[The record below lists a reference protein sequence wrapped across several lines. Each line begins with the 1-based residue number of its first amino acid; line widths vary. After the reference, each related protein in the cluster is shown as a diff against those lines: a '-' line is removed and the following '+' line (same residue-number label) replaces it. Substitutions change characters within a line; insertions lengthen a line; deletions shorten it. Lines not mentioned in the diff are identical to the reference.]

1 MRLIKYKIVGFFI
14 MCISLLLF
22 QYKGNAQAFTTI
34 ELNKPPKYENRTL
47 PAETTPLSKISRTKK
62 FYQNTVSHYNY
73 YFNANK
79 KIAEVLEKGKANFK
93 EAYTTL
99 LPFYNYSLKSLAEDR
114 AQLDSVIYKCTAGI
128 VLHDLRSDW
137 VDDLYLLMGQ
147 AYLFR
152 NDFDSATQ
160 VFKYIN
166 YAFAPKDGSYD
177 IPIGSNASNNNGI
190 FSIVTKEP
198 KSVWKKLTTAPPSRN
213 ESFLWQIRNYLE
225 QGKLSEAEGL
235 IQLLRADPNFPKR
248 LVANLH
254 EMTAYA
260 FYKEQATDSAAW
272 HLNKALTPSLNKT
285 EKARWQ
291 FLIGQLYTQSKKDSL
306 AVLAFE
312 SAIKN
317 TTDPTLEV
325 YAHLA
330 ISALEAGH
338 KKNAVEENLNELLK
352 MGKRPLFEGYKDII
366 YYAAAK
372 LAIQQNQIKAAQNY
386 LTKSIQSSAGNPSQ
400 KEASFLLLADVNY
413 DRKNYTDAY
422 RFYDSLQIAQLNELD
437 KIKVASRKPGLK
449 IITENM
455 AIISREDSLQKLALM
470 PVEER
475 NTAIKNKLKQL
486 RKLAGLKEQENQDP
500 SFGAGSLLNSNTQ
513 STDLFAAG
521 NNEFYFQNT
530 SLKQN
535 GFIEFKSKWG
545 TRPNI
550 DNWRRQSAIEKSFAK
565 SNPTAIA
572 ITKPL
577 VDKSSTPNS
586 TTIVA
591 EDLSFESL
599 QSKLPLSSE
608 KMSASYVLI
617 LNALL
622 ANGSV
627 FQNQI
632 TDYPSAIE
640 VYKTII
646 QRFPDISETE
656 KSLFNLANCYDR
668 NDQPIQADSVRK
680 LLGKNFVGGVYT
692 KKLSNASSTKKTDP
706 ALDTYTKIYNLF
718 ISGDFNEA
726 FTLKQQADK
735 SYGKTY
741 WTPQQ
746 LFIESIYYVK
756 QKNDSTAINTLHQLI
771 QLFPK
776 SMIATKAATMI
787 EVLNKR
793 KEIEAYLTNLT
804 IEKIDEP
811 ITRGIDLNSRS
822 AEKNTTATTIGITKS
837 APTELKVSGKLE
849 AIGLAPNKT
858 NGYTFHAADSQWV
871 VVVLDKVDA
880 IFASEGKNAFNRFNR
895 ETASNQ
901 TIQLSAM
908 VLNAQYQFIMM
919 GPFMNAAEAIGY
931 ISKIKPFAK
940 SRIIPWLSAEK
951 YSFTIISNKNL
962 TLLKETKDISAY
974 QKFIREIFPDVF

>member
-1 MRLIKYKIVGFFI
+1 MSPIKYKIVGFFI
-14 MCISLLLF
+14 VSVPLLLF
-22 QYKGNAQAFTTI
+22 QYKGSAQAFSTI
-34 ELNKPPKYENRTL
+34 ELSKPAKYENRTL
-47 PAETTPLSKISRTKK
+47 PAENTPLTKISRTKK

-79 KIAEVLEKGKANFK
+79 KIAEILEKGKERFK
-93 EAYTTL
+93 EDYTTL
-99 LPFYNYSLKSLAEDR
+99 LPFYNYTIKDLSEDR
-114 AQLDSVIYKCTAGI
+114 TQLDSVIYKCTAGI

-147 AYLFR
+147 AFLFR

-166 YAFAPKDGSYD
+166 YAFSAKDGIYD

-190 FSIVTKEP
+190 FSIVTKES
-198 KSVWKKLTTAPPSRN
+198 KSVWKKLATEPPSRN
-213 ESFLWQIRNYLE
+213 ESFLWQIRTYLE
-225 QGKLSEAEGL
+225 QNKLSEAEGL

-248 LVANLH
+248 LAPSLH

-260 FYKEQATDSAAW
+260 FYKEQSTDSAAW
-272 HLNKALTPSLNKT
+272 HLNKAVEQSINRQ

-291 FLIGQLYTQSKKDSL
+291 FLIGQLYTLSKKDSL
-306 AVLAFE
+306 AVHAYQL
-312 SAIKN
+312 AIKN
-317 TTDPTLEV
+317 ATDPTLEV

-338 KKNAVEENLNELLK
+338 KKNAVEENLHELLQ

-372 LAIQQNQIKAAQNY
+372 LAIQQNQIKDAQNY

-400 KEASFLLLADVNY
+400 KEASFLLLADLNY
-413 DRKNYTDAY
+413 NRKNYIDAY
-422 RFYDSLQIAQLNELD
+422 RFYDSLQIDQLKELD
-437 KIKVASRKPGLK
+437 KIKVESRKPGLK

-455 AIISREDSLQKLALM
+455 AVITREDSLQKLALM

-486 RKLAGLKEQENQDP
+486 RKLAGLKEIENQAP
-500 SFGAGSLLNSNTQ
+500 SFGGGNLMSNNIQTP
-513 STDLFAAG
+513 DLFSAG

-550 DNWRRQSAIEKSFAK
+550 DNWRRQSAIDKSFAK
-565 SNPTAIA
+565 SNPNAIA
-572 ITKPL
+572 VATPL
-577 VDKSSTPNS
+577 VDKPATAV
-586 TTIVA
+586 VA
-591 EDLSFESL
+591 EELSFESL
-599 QSKLPLSSE
+599 ESKLPLSSE

-668 NDQPIQADSVRK
+668 NNQPIQADSVRG
-680 LLGKNFVGGVYT
+680 LLSKNFVGGIYT
-692 KKLSNASSTKKTDP
+692 KQLAKTSSNKKTDP
-706 ALDTYTKIYNLF
+706 ASDTYTKIYNLF
-718 ISGDFNEA
+718 VSGDFNEA
-726 FTLKQQADK
+726 FAAKQQADK
-735 SYGKTY
+735 LFGKTY

-756 QKNDSTAINTLHQLI
+756 QRNDSTAINTLHQLI

-776 SMIATKAATMI
+776 SIMATKAATMI

-793 KEIEAYLTNLT
+793 KEIETYLTNLS
-804 IEKIDEP
+804 IETTNEP
-811 ITRGIDLNSRS
+811 ITRAVDLNNSS
-822 AEKNTTATTIGITKS
+822 AEKNITTAQPIGISKS
-837 APTELKVSGKLE
+837 VQSELKVGGKLE

-858 NGYTFHAADSQWV
+858 NSYVYNAADSQWV

-901 TIQLSAM
+901 NIN
-908 VLNAQYQFIMM
+908 LNAMALNTQYQFIMM
-919 GPFMNAAEAIGY
+919 GPFINAAVAMEYIG
-931 ISKIKPFAK
+931 KTKPFAK

-951 YSFTIISNKNL
+951 YSFTMISNKNL
-962 TLLKETKDISAY
+962 TILKETKDITAY

>member
-1 MRLIKYKIVGFFI
+1 MSLIKYKKVGFL
-14 MCISLLLF
+14 MVSVPLLLF
-22 QYKGNAQAFTTI
+22 QYKGSAQAFSTI
-34 ELNKPPKYENRTL
+34 ELNKPAKYENRTL
-47 PAETTPLSKISRTKK
+47 PAENTPLTKISRTKK

-79 KIAEVLEKGKANFK
+79 KIVEILEKGKERFK
-93 EAYTTL
+93 EDYTTL
-99 LPFYNYSLKSLAEDR
+99 LPFYNYTIKDLSEDR
-114 AQLDSVIYKCTAGI
+114 TQLDSVIYKCTAGI

-147 AYLFR
+147 AFLFR

-166 YAFAPKDGSYD
+166 YAFSPKDENYD

-190 FSIVTKEP
+190 FSIVTKES
-198 KSVWKKLTTAPPSRN
+198 KSVWKKLTTEPPSRN
-213 ESFLWQIRNYLE
+213 ESFLWQIRTYLE
-225 QGKLSEAEGL
+225 QDKLSEAEGL

-248 LVANLH
+248 LVASLH
-254 EMTAYA
+254 EMTAFA
-260 FYKEQATDSAAW
+260 FYKEQSTDSAAW
-272 HLNKALTPSLNKT
+272 HLNKALEQSINRQ

-291 FLIGQLYTQSKKDSL
+291 FLIGQLYSLSKKDSL
-306 AVLAFE
+306 AVHAYQLA
-312 SAIKN
+312 INN

-372 LAIQQNQIKAAQNY
+372 LAIQQNKIKAAQTY
-386 LTKSIQSSAGNPSQ
+386 LTKSLQSSASNSIQ
-400 KEASFLLLADVNY
+400 REMSFLLLADLNY
-413 DRKNYTDAY
+413 DKKNYTDAY
-422 RFYDSLQIAQLNELD
+422 RFYDSLQIAQLKELD
-437 KIKVASRKPGLK
+437 KNKVESRKPGLK

-455 AIISREDSLQKLALM
+455 AVITREDSLQKLALM

-500 SFGAGSLLNSNTQ
+500 SFGGGNLMGNSIQT
-513 STDLFAAG
+513 TDLFSTA

-572 ITKPL
+572 VATPL
-577 VDKSSTPNS
+577 VDKNATAG
-586 TTIVA
+586 TAVVA
-591 EDLSFESL
+591 EELSFESL
-599 QSKLPLSSE
+599 ERKLPLSSE

-668 NDQPIQADSVRK
+668 NDQPIQADSVRG
-680 LLGKNFVGGVYT
+680 LLSKNFVGGVYT
-692 KKLSNASSTKKTDP
+692 KQLAKASANKKTDP
-706 ALDTYTKIYNLF
+706 ASDTYIKIYNLF
-718 ISGDFNEA
+718 VAGDFNEA
-726 FTLKQQADK
+726 FAAKQQADK
-735 SYGKTY
+735 LFGKTY

-756 QKNDSTAINTLHQLI
+756 QRNDSTAINTLHQLI

-776 SMIATKAATMI
+776 SIMATKATTMI

-793 KEIEAYLTNLT
+793 KEIETYLTNLS
-804 IEKIDEP
+804 IEKTDEP
-811 ITRGIDLNSRS
+811 ITRAVDLNNSS
-822 AEKNTTATTIGITKS
+822 AEKNITSAAPIGINKS
-837 APTELKVSGKLE
+837 VQSEMKVGGKLE
-849 AIGLAPNKT
+849 ALGLAPNKT
-858 NGYTFHAADSQWV
+858 NGYVFNAADSQWV

-895 ETASNQ
+895 ETGSSENIALN
-901 TIQLSAM
+901 AM
-908 VLNAQYQFIMM
+908 ALNAQYQFIMM
-919 GPFMNAAEAIGY
+919 GPFINAAVAMDYIG
-931 ISKIKPFAK
+931 KTKPFAK

-951 YSFTIISNKNL
+951 YSFTMISNKNL
-962 TLLKETKDISAY
+962 TILKETKDIAAY
-974 QKFIREIFPDVF
+974 EKFIREIFPDVF

>member
-1 MRLIKYKIVGFFI
+1 VIVP
-14 MCISLLLF
+14 LLLF
-22 QYKGNAQAFTTI
+22 QYQGSAQVFSTI
-34 ELNKPPKYENRTL
+34 ELSKPAKYENRTL
-47 PAETTPLSKISRTKK
+47 PAENTPLAKISRTKK

-79 KIAEVLEKGKANFK
+79 KITEILEKGKERFK
-93 EAYTTL
+93 EDYTTL
-99 LPFYNYSLKSLAEDR
+99 LPFYNYLLKDLSEDR
-114 AQLDSVIYKCTAGI
+114 TQIDSVIYKCTAGI

-147 AYLFR
+147 AFLFR

-166 YAFAPKDGSYD
+166 YAFSAKDGIYD
-177 IPIGSNASNNNGI
+177 IPIGSNASNNNGL
-190 FSIVTKEP
+190 FSIVTKES
-198 KSVWKKLTTAPPSRN
+198 KSVLKKLTTEPPSRN
-213 ESFLWQIRNYLE
+213 ESFLWQIRTYLE
-225 QGKLSEAEGL
+225 QNKLSEAEGL
-235 IQLLRADPNFPKR
+235 IQLLKADPNFPKR
-248 LVANLH
+248 LLPTLH

-260 FYKEQATDSAAW
+260 FYKEQSTDSAAW
-272 HLNKALTPSLNKT
+272 YLNKALEKSINRQ

-291 FLIGQLYTQSKKDSL
+291 FLIGQLYTLSRKDSL
-306 AVLAFE
+306 AVHAYQ

-317 TTDPTLEV
+317 ATDPTLEV

-338 KKNAVEENLNELLK
+338 KKNAVQENLNELLK

-372 LAIQQNQIKAAQNY
+372 LAIQLNQIKSAQNY
-386 LTKSIQSSAGNPSQ
+386 LTKSLQSSAGNPSQ
-400 KEASFLLLADVNY
+400 KEASFLLLADLNY

-422 RFYDSLQIAQLNELD
+422 RFYDSLQIAQLKEFD
-437 KIKVASRKPGLK
+437 KNKVESRKPGLK

-455 AIISREDSLQKLALM
+455 AVIAREDSLQKLALM
-470 PVEER
+470 PTEER

-500 SFGAGSLLNSNTQ
+500 SFGGGNLMGNSIQT
-513 STDLFAAG
+513 TDLFSTA

-550 DNWRRQSAIEKSFAK
+550 DNWRRQSAIEKSFSK

-572 ITKPL
+572 VAKPL
-577 VDKSSTPNS
+577 VDKNA
-586 TTIVA
+586 TTATAVA
-591 EDLSFESL
+591 AEELSFESL
-599 QSKLPLSSE
+599 ESKLPLTSE

-668 NDQPIQADSVRK
+668 NNQPIQADSVRG
-680 LLGKNFVGGVYT
+680 LLGTNFVGGVYT
-692 KKLSNASSTKKTDP
+692 KQLVNNTTNKKTDP
-706 ALDTYTKIYNLF
+706 ASDGYTKIYNLF
-718 ISGDFNEA
+718 VSGDFNEA
-726 FTLKQQADK
+726 FAAKQQADK
-735 SYGKTY
+735 LFVKTY

-756 QKNDSTAINTLHQLI
+756 QRNDSTAINTLNQLI

-776 SMIATKAATMI
+776 SIMAIKAATMI

-793 KEIEAYLTNLT
+793 KEIESYLTNLS
-804 IEKIDEP
+804 IEKTDEP
-811 ITRGIDLNSRS
+811 ITRAIDLNNSS
-822 AEKNTTATTIGITKS
+822 AEKNNIKAQPIGITK
-837 APTELKVSGKLE
+837 ALPTELKVGGKLE
-849 AIGLAPNKT
+849 AIGLAPNNT
-858 NGYTFHAADSQWV
+858 NGYIFNATDSQWV

-880 IFASEGKNAFNRFNR
+880 IFASEAKNAFNRFNR

-901 TIQLSAM
+901 NIVLNAM
-908 VLNAQYQFIMM
+908 VLNTQYQFIMM
-919 GPFMNAAEAIGY
+919 GPFINAAAAIDY
-931 ISKIKPFAK
+931 ISKSKPFAK

-962 TLLKETKDISAY
+962 TILKETKDITAY
-974 QKFIREIFPDVF
+974 QKFIREIFPDIF

>member
-1 MRLIKYKIVGFFI
+1 MSLIKYKIVGFFI
-14 MCISLLLF
+14 VSVPLLLF
-22 QYKGNAQAFTTI
+22 QYKGSAQAFSTI
-34 ELNKPPKYENRTL
+34 ELSKPAKYENRTL
-47 PAETTPLSKISRTKK
+47 PAENTPLTKISRTKK

-79 KIAEVLEKGKANFK
+79 KIAEILEKGKERFK
-93 EAYTTL
+93 EDYTTL
-99 LPFYNYSLKSLAEDR
+99 LPFYNYTIKDLSEDR
-114 AQLDSVIYKCTAGI
+114 TQLDSVIYKCTAGI

-147 AYLFR
+147 AFLFR

-166 YAFAPKDGSYD
+166 YAFSAKDGIYD

-190 FSIVTKEP
+190 FSIVTKES
-198 KSVWKKLTTAPPSRN
+198 KSVWKKLTTEPPSRN
-213 ESFLWQIRNYLE
+213 ESFLWQIRTYLE
-225 QGKLSEAEGL
+225 QNKLSEAEGL

-248 LVANLH
+248 LAPSLH

-260 FYKEQATDSAAW
+260 FYKEQSTDSAAW
-272 HLNKALTPSLNKT
+272 HLNKAVEQSINRQ

-291 FLIGQLYTQSKKDSL
+291 FLIGQLYTLSKKDSL
-306 AVLAFE
+306 AVHAYQL
-312 SAIKN
+312 AIKN
-317 TTDPTLEV
+317 ATDPTLEV

-338 KKNAVEENLNELLK
+338 KKNAVEENLHELLQ

-372 LAIQQNQIKAAQNY
+372 LAIQQNQIKDAQNY

-400 KEASFLLLADVNY
+400 KEASFLLLADLNY
-413 DRKNYTDAY
+413 NRKNYIDAY
-422 RFYDSLQIAQLNELD
+422 RFYDSLQIDQLKELD
-437 KIKVASRKPGLK
+437 KIKVESRKPGLK

-455 AIISREDSLQKLALM
+455 AVITREDSLQKLALM

-486 RKLAGLKEQENQDP
+486 RKLAGLKEIENQAP
-500 SFGAGSLLNSNTQ
+500 SFGGGNLMSNNIQTP
-513 STDLFAAG
+513 DLFSAG

-550 DNWRRQSAIEKSFAK
+550 DNWRRQSAIDKSFAK
-565 SNPTAIA
+565 SNPNAIA
-572 ITKPL
+572 VATPL
-577 VDKSSTPNS
+577 VDKPATAV
-586 TTIVA
+586 VA
-591 EDLSFESL
+591 EELSFESL
-599 QSKLPLSSE
+599 ESKLPLSSE

-668 NDQPIQADSVRK
+668 NNQPIQADSVRG
-680 LLGKNFVGGVYT
+680 LLSKNFVGGIYT
-692 KKLSNASSTKKTDP
+692 KQLAKTSSNKKTDP
-706 ALDTYTKIYNLF
+706 ASDTYTKIYNLF
-718 ISGDFNEA
+718 VSGDFNEA
-726 FTLKQQADK
+726 FAAKQQADK
-735 SYGKTY
+735 LFGKTY

-756 QKNDSTAINTLHQLI
+756 QRNDSTAINTLHQLI

-776 SMIATKAATMI
+776 SIMATKAATMI

-793 KEIEAYLTNLT
+793 KEIETYLTNLS
-804 IEKIDEP
+804 IETTNEP
-811 ITRGIDLNSRS
+811 ITRAVDLNNSS
-822 AEKNTTATTIGITKS
+822 AEKNITTAQPISISKS
-837 APTELKVSGKLE
+837 VQSELKVGGKLE

-858 NGYTFHAADSQWV
+858 NGYVFNAADSQWV

-901 TIQLSAM
+901 NINLNAM
-908 VLNAQYQFIMM
+908 ALNAQYQFIMM
-919 GPFMNAAEAIGY
+919 GPFINAAVAMEYIG
-931 ISKIKPFAK
+931 KTKPFAK

-951 YSFTIISNKNL
+951 YSFTMISNKNL
-962 TLLKETKDISAY
+962 TILKGTKDITAY

>member
-1 MRLIKYKIVGFFI
+1 MSLIKYKIIGFFI
-14 MCISLLLF
+14 VIVPLLLF
-22 QYKGNAQAFTTI
+22 QYQGSAQVFSTI
-34 ELNKPPKYENRTL
+34 ELSKPAKYENRTL
-47 PAETTPLSKISRTKK
+47 PAENTPLAKISRTKK

-79 KIAEVLEKGKANFK
+79 KITEILEKGKERFK
-93 EAYTTL
+93 EDYTTL
-99 LPFYNYSLKSLAEDR
+99 LPFYNYLLKDLSEDR
-114 AQLDSVIYKCTAGI
+114 TQIDSVIYKCTAGI

-147 AYLFR
+147 AFLFR

-166 YAFAPKDGSYD
+166 YAFSAKDGIYD
-177 IPIGSNASNNNGI
+177 IPIGSNASNNNGL
-190 FSIVTKEP
+190 FSIVTKES
-198 KSVWKKLTTAPPSRN
+198 KSVLKKLTTEPPSRN
-213 ESFLWQIRNYLE
+213 ESFLWQIRTYLE
-225 QGKLSEAEGL
+225 QNKLSEAEGL
-235 IQLLRADPNFPKR
+235 IQLLKADPNFPKR
-248 LVANLH
+248 LLPTLH

-260 FYKEQATDSAAW
+260 FYKEQSTDSAAW
-272 HLNKALTPSLNKT
+272 YLNKALEKSINRQ

-291 FLIGQLYTQSKKDSL
+291 FLIGQLYTLSRKDSL
-306 AVLAFE
+306 AVHAYQ

-317 TTDPTLEV
+317 ATNPTLEV

-338 KKNAVEENLNELLK
+338 KKNAVQENLNELLQ

-372 LAIQQNQIKAAQNY
+372 LAIQLNQIKSAQNY
-386 LTKSIQSSAGNPSQ
+386 LTKSLQSSAGNPSQ
-400 KEASFLLLADVNY
+400 KEASFLLLADLNY
-413 DRKNYTDAY
+413 DRKNYADAY
-422 RFYDSLQIAQLNELD
+422 RFYDSLQIMHLKDLD
-437 KIKVASRKPGLK
+437 KNIVESRKPGLK
-449 IITENM
+449 IITENI
-455 AIISREDSLQKLALM
+455 AVINREDSLQKLALM

-486 RKLAGLKEQENQDP
+486 RKLAGLKEQENQEP
-500 SFGAGSLLNSNTQ
+500 SFGGGNLMGNNIQTP
-513 STDLFAAG
+513 DLFSTG

-535 GFIEFKSKWG
+535 GFIEFKATWG

-565 SNPTAIA
+565 SNPTATA
-572 ITKPL
+572 IVRPL
-577 VDKSSTPNS
+577 VDKTA
-586 TTIVA
+586 TAVA
-591 EDLSFESL
+591 AEELSFESL
-599 QSKLPLSSE
+599 ESKLPLTSE

-668 NDQPIQADSVRK
+668 NNQPIQADSVRG
-680 LLGKNFVGGVYT
+680 LLGTNFVGGVYT
-692 KKLSNASSTKKTDP
+692 KQLVNNTTNKKTDP
-706 ALDTYTKIYNLF
+706 ASDGYTKIYNLF
-718 ISGDFNEA
+718 VSGDFNEA
-726 FTLKQQADK
+726 FAAKQQADK
-735 SYGKTY
+735 LFGKTY

-756 QKNDSTAINTLHQLI
+756 QRNDSTAINTLNQLI

-776 SMIATKAATMI
+776 SIMAIKAATMI

-793 KEIEAYLTNLT
+793 KEIESYLTNLS
-804 IEKIDEP
+804 IEKTDEP
-811 ITRGIDLNSRS
+811 ITRAIDLNNSS
-822 AEKNTTATTIGITKS
+822 AEKNNIKAQPIGITK
-837 APTELKVSGKLE
+837 ALPTELKVGGKLE
-849 AIGLAPNKT
+849 AIGLAPNNT
-858 NGYTFHAADSQWV
+858 NGYIFNATDSQWV

-880 IFASEGKNAFNRFNR
+880 IFASEAKNAFNRFNR

-901 TIQLSAM
+901 NIVLNAM
-908 VLNAQYQFIMM
+908 VLNTQYQFIMM
-919 GPFMNAAEAIGY
+919 GPFINAAAAIDY
-931 ISKIKPFAK
+931 ISKSKPFAK

-962 TLLKETKDISAY
+962 TILKETKDITAY
-974 QKFIREIFPDVF
+974 QKFIREIFPDIF

>member
-1 MRLIKYKIVGFFI
+1 MSLIKYKKVGFFLV
-14 MCISLLLF
+14 CISLFLF
-22 QYKGNAQAFTTI
+22 HNKGYAQAFTTI
-34 ELNKPPKYENRTL
+34 ELNKPTKYENRTL
-47 PAETTPLSKISRTKK
+47 PAENTPQTKISRIKK
-62 FYQNTVSHYNY
+62 IYQNTVSHYNY

-79 KIAEVLEKGKANFK
+79 KITEILEKGKERFK
-93 EAYTTL
+93 ENYTEL
-99 LPFYNYSLKSLAEDR
+99 LPFYNYTLKDLLEDR
-114 AQLDSVIYKCTAGI
+114 TQIDSVIYKCTAGI

-147 AYLFR
+147 AFLFR

-166 YAFAPKDGSYD
+166 YAFSEKDGNYD
-177 IPIGSNASNNNGI
+177 IPIGSNASNNRGV
-190 FSIVTKEP
+190 FTIVTKES
-198 KSVWKKLTTAPPSRN
+198 KSVWKKLTTEPPSRN
-213 ESFLWQIRNYLE
+213 ESFLWQIRTYLE
-225 QGKLSEAEGL
+225 QNKLSEAEGL

-248 LVANLH
+248 LSPSLH

-260 FYKEQATDSAAW
+260 FYKEQSADSAAW
-272 HLNKALTPSLNKT
+272 HLSKALEQSNNRQ

-291 FLIGQLYTQSKKDSL
+291 FLIGQLYTLSKRDSL
-306 AVLAFE
+306 AVHAYQ

-317 TTDPTLEV
+317 ATDPTLEV

-338 KKNAVEENLNELLK
+338 KKNAVQENLNELLQ
-352 MGKRPLFEGYKDII
+352 MGKRPLFEEYKDII

-372 LAIQQNQIKAAQNY
+372 LAIQQNQIKAAQTY
-386 LTKSIQSSAGNPSQ
+386 LAKSLQASTGNPSQ
-400 KEASFLLLADVNY
+400 KEASLLLLADLNY

-422 RFYDSLQIAQLNELD
+422 RFYDSLQIAQLKEFD
-437 KIKVASRKPGLK
+437 KNKVESRKPGLK

-455 AIISREDSLQKLALM
+455 AVIAREDSLQKLALM
-470 PVEER
+470 PTEER

-500 SFGAGSLLNSNTQ
+500 SFGGGNLMGNSIQT
-513 STDLFAAG
+513 TDLFSAA

-550 DNWRRQSAIEKSFAK
+550 DNWRRQSAIEKSFSK

-572 ITKPL
+572 VAKPL
-577 VDKSSTPNS
+577 VDKNA
-586 TTIVA
+586 TTAVA
-591 EDLSFESL
+591 AEELSFESL
-599 QSKLPLSSE
+599 ESKLPLTSH

-632 TDYPSAIE
+632 TDYPSAIDI
-640 VYKTII
+640 YKTII

-668 NDQPIQADSVRK
+668 NNQPIQADSVRG
-680 LLGKNFVGGVYT
+680 LLSKNFVGGAYT
-692 KKLSNASSTKKTDP
+692 KQLANKASNKKTDP
-706 ALDTYTKIYNLF
+706 ASDTYTKIYNLF
-718 ISGDFNEA
+718 VSGDFNEA
-726 FTLKQQADK
+726 FAAKQQADK
-735 SYGKTY
+735 LFGKTY

-756 QKNDSTAINTLHQLI
+756 QRNDSTAINTLNQLI

-776 SMIATKAATMI
+776 SIMATKAATMI

-793 KEIEAYLTNLT
+793 KEIESYLTNLST
-804 IEKIDEP
+804 EKTDEP
-811 ITRGIDLNSRS
+811 ITRAIDLNNSS
-822 AEKNTTATTIGITKS
+822 AEKNNINAQPIGITK
-837 APTELKVSGKLE
+837 ALPNELKVGGKLE
-849 AIGLAPNKT
+849 AIGIAPNKT
-858 NGYTFHAADSQWV
+858 NGYIFNAADSQWV
-871 VVVLDKVDA
+871 AVVLDKVDA
-880 IFASEGKNAFNRFNR
+880 IFASEAKNAFNRFNR
-895 ETASNQ
+895 ETAINQ
-901 TIQLSAM
+901 NIVLNAM
-908 VLNAQYQFIMM
+908 VLNTQYQFIMM
-919 GPFMNAAEAIGY
+919 GPFINAAAAVDY
-931 ISKIKPFAK
+931 ISKSKPFAK

-962 TLLKETKDISAY
+962 TILKETKDITAY
-974 QKFIREIFPDVF
+974 QKFIREIFPDIF

>member
-1 MRLIKYKIVGFFI
+1 MV
-14 MCISLLLF
+14 SVPLLLF
-22 QYKGNAQAFTTI
+22 QYKGSAQAFSTI
-34 ELNKPPKYENRTL
+34 ELNKPAKYENRTL
-47 PAETTPLSKISRTKK
+47 PAENTPLTKISRTKK

-79 KIAEVLEKGKANFK
+79 KIVEILEKGKERFK
-93 EAYTTL
+93 EDYTTL
-99 LPFYNYSLKSLAEDR
+99 LPFYNYTIKDLSEDR
-114 AQLDSVIYKCTAGI
+114 TQLDSVIYKCTAGI

-147 AYLFR
+147 AFLFR

-166 YAFAPKDGSYD
+166 YAFSPKDENYD

-190 FSIVTKEP
+190 FSIVTKES
-198 KSVWKKLTTAPPSRN
+198 KSVWKKLTTEPPSRN
-213 ESFLWQIRNYLE
+213 ESFLWQIRTYLE
-225 QGKLSEAEGL
+225 QDKLSEAEGL

-248 LVANLH
+248 LVASLH
-254 EMTAYA
+254 EMTAFA
-260 FYKEQATDSAAW
+260 FYKEQSTDSAAW
-272 HLNKALTPSLNKT
+272 HLNKALEQSINRQ

-291 FLIGQLYTQSKKDSL
+291 FLIGQLYSLSKKDSL
-306 AVLAFE
+306 AVHAYQLA
-312 SAIKN
+312 INN

-372 LAIQQNQIKAAQNY
+372 LAIQQNKIKAAQTY
-386 LTKSIQSSAGNPSQ
+386 LTKSLQSSASNSIQ
-400 KEASFLLLADVNY
+400 REMSFLLLADLNY
-413 DRKNYTDAY
+413 DKKNYTDAY
-422 RFYDSLQIAQLNELD
+422 RFYDSLQIAQLKELD
-437 KIKVASRKPGLK
+437 KNKVESRKPGLK

-455 AIISREDSLQKLALM
+455 AVITREDSLQKLALM

-500 SFGAGSLLNSNTQ
+500 SFGGGNLMGNSIQT
-513 STDLFAAG
+513 TDLFSTA

-572 ITKPL
+572 VATPL
-577 VDKSSTPNS
+577 VDKNATAG
-586 TTIVA
+586 TAVVA
-591 EDLSFESL
+591 EELSFESL
-599 QSKLPLSSE
+599 ERKLPLSSE

-668 NDQPIQADSVRK
+668 NDQPIQADSVRG
-680 LLGKNFVGGVYT
+680 LLSKNFVGGVYT
-692 KKLSNASSTKKTDP
+692 KQLAKASANKKTDP
-706 ALDTYTKIYNLF
+706 ASDTYIKIYNLF
-718 ISGDFNEA
+718 VAGDFNEA
-726 FTLKQQADK
+726 FAAKQQADK
-735 SYGKTY
+735 LFGKTY

-756 QKNDSTAINTLHQLI
+756 QRNDSTAINTLHQLI

-776 SMIATKAATMI
+776 SIMATKATTMI

-793 KEIEAYLTNLT
+793 KEIETYLTNLS
-804 IEKIDEP
+804 IEKTDEP
-811 ITRGIDLNSRS
+811 ITRAVDLNNSS
-822 AEKNTTATTIGITKS
+822 AEKNITSAAPIGINKS
-837 APTELKVSGKLE
+837 VQSEMKVGGKLE
-849 AIGLAPNKT
+849 ALGLAPNKT
-858 NGYTFHAADSQWV
+858 NGYVFNAADSQWV

-895 ETASNQ
+895 ETGSSQNIALN
-901 TIQLSAM
+901 AM
-908 VLNAQYQFIMM
+908 ALNAQYQFIMM
-919 GPFMNAAEAIGY
+919 GPFINAAVAMDYIG
-931 ISKIKPFAK
+931 KTKPFAK

-951 YSFTIISNKNL
+951 YSFTMISNKNL
-962 TLLKETKDISAY
+962 TILKETKDIAAY
-974 QKFIREIFPDVF
+974 EKFIREIFPDVF

>member
-1 MRLIKYKIVGFFI
+1 MIVP
-14 MCISLLLF
+14 LLLF
-22 QYKGNAQAFTTI
+22 QYQGSAQVFSTI
-34 ELNKPPKYENRTL
+34 ELSKPAKYENRTL
-47 PAETTPLSKISRTKK
+47 PAENTPLAKISRTKK

-79 KIAEVLEKGKANFK
+79 KITEILEKGKERFK
-93 EAYTTL
+93 EDYTTL
-99 LPFYNYSLKSLAEDR
+99 LPFYNYLLKDLSEDR
-114 AQLDSVIYKCTAGI
+114 TQIDSVIYKCTAGI

-147 AYLFR
+147 AFLFR

-166 YAFAPKDGSYD
+166 YAFSAKDGIYD
-177 IPIGSNASNNNGI
+177 IPIGSNASNNNGL
-190 FSIVTKEP
+190 FSIVTKES
-198 KSVWKKLTTAPPSRN
+198 KSVLKKLTTEPPSRN
-213 ESFLWQIRNYLE
+213 ESFLWQIRTYLE
-225 QGKLSEAEGL
+225 QNKLSEAEGL
-235 IQLLRADPNFPKR
+235 IQLLKADPNFPKR
-248 LVANLH
+248 LLPTLH

-260 FYKEQATDSAAW
+260 FYKEQSTDSAAW
-272 HLNKALTPSLNKT
+272 YLNKALEKSINRQ

-291 FLIGQLYTQSKKDSL
+291 FLIGQLYTLSRKDSL
-306 AVLAFE
+306 AVHAYQ

-317 TTDPTLEV
+317 ATDPTLEV

-338 KKNAVEENLNELLK
+338 KKNAVQENLNELLQ

-372 LAIQQNQIKAAQNY
+372 LAIQLNQIKSAQNY
-386 LTKSIQSSAGNPSQ
+386 LTKSLQSSAGNPSQ
-400 KEASFLLLADVNY
+400 KEASFLLLADLNY
-413 DRKNYTDAY
+413 DRKNYADAY
-422 RFYDSLQIAQLNELD
+422 RFYDSLQIIHLKDLD
-437 KIKVASRKPGLK
+437 KNLVESRKPGLK
-449 IITENM
+449 IITENI
-455 AIISREDSLQKLALM
+455 AVINREDSLQKLALM

-500 SFGAGSLLNSNTQ
+500 SFGGGNLMGNNIQTP
-513 STDLFAAG
+513 DLFSTG

-535 GFIEFKSKWG
+535 GFIEFKATWG

-565 SNPTAIA
+565 SNPTATA
-572 ITKPL
+572 IVRPL
-577 VDKSSTPNS
+577 VDKTA
-586 TTIVA
+586 TALAA
-591 EDLSFESL
+591 EELSFESL
-599 QSKLPLSSE
+599 ESKLPLTSE

-668 NDQPIQADSVRK
+668 NNQPIQADSVRG
-680 LLGKNFVGGVYT
+680 LLGTNFVGGVYT
-692 KKLSNASSTKKTDP
+692 KQLVNNTTNKKTDP
-706 ALDTYTKIYNLF
+706 ASDGYTKIYNLF
-718 ISGDFNEA
+718 VSGDFNEA
-726 FTLKQQADK
+726 FAAKQQADK
-735 SYGKTY
+735 LFGKTY

-756 QKNDSTAINTLHQLI
+756 QRNDSTAINTLNQLI

-776 SMIATKAATMI
+776 SIMAIKAATMI

-793 KEIEAYLTNLT
+793 KEIESYLTNLS
-804 IEKIDEP
+804 IEKTDEP
-811 ITRGIDLNSRS
+811 ITRAIDLNNSS
-822 AEKNTTATTIGITKS
+822 AEKNNIKAQPIGITK
-837 APTELKVSGKLE
+837 ALPTELKVGGKLE
-849 AIGLAPNKT
+849 AIGLAPNNT
-858 NGYTFHAADSQWV
+858 NGYIFNATDSQWV

-880 IFASEGKNAFNRFNR
+880 IFASEAKNAFNRFNR

-901 TIQLSAM
+901 NIVLNAM
-908 VLNAQYQFIMM
+908 VLNTQYQFIMM
-919 GPFMNAAEAIGY
+919 GPFINAAAAIDY
-931 ISKIKPFAK
+931 ISKSKPFAK

-962 TLLKETKDISAY
+962 TILKETKDITAY
-974 QKFIREIFPDVF
+974 QKFIREIFPDIF

>member
-1 MRLIKYKIVGFFI
+1 MSLIKYKIIGFFI
-14 MCISLLLF
+14 VIVPLLLF
-22 QYKGNAQAFTTI
+22 QYQGSAQVFSTI
-34 ELNKPPKYENRTL
+34 ELSKPAKYENRTL
-47 PAETTPLSKISRTKK
+47 PAENTPLAKISRTKK

-79 KIAEVLEKGKANFK
+79 KITEILEKGKERFK
-93 EAYTTL
+93 EDYTTL
-99 LPFYNYSLKSLAEDR
+99 LPFYNYLLKDLSEDR
-114 AQLDSVIYKCTAGI
+114 TQIDSVIYKCTAGI

-147 AYLFR
+147 AFLFR

-166 YAFAPKDGSYD
+166 YAFSAKDGIYD
-177 IPIGSNASNNNGI
+177 IPIGSNASNNNGL
-190 FSIVTKEP
+190 FSIVTKES
-198 KSVWKKLTTAPPSRN
+198 KSVLKKLTTEPPSRN
-213 ESFLWQIRNYLE
+213 ESFLWQIRTYLE
-225 QGKLSEAEGL
+225 QNKLSEAEGL
-235 IQLLRADPNFPKR
+235 IQLLKADPNFPKR
-248 LVANLH
+248 LLPTLH

-260 FYKEQATDSAAW
+260 FYKEQSTDSAAW
-272 HLNKALTPSLNKT
+272 YLNKALEKSINRQ

-291 FLIGQLYTQSKKDSL
+291 FLIGQLYTLSRKDSL
-306 AVLAFE
+306 AVHAYQ

-317 TTDPTLEV
+317 ATDPTLEV

-338 KKNAVEENLNELLK
+338 KKNAVQENLNELLQ

-372 LAIQQNQIKAAQNY
+372 LAIQLNQIKSAQNY
-386 LTKSIQSSAGNPSQ
+386 LTKSLQSSAGNPSQ
-400 KEASFLLLADVNY
+400 KEASFLLLADLNY
-413 DRKNYTDAY
+413 DRKNYADAY
-422 RFYDSLQIAQLNELD
+422 RFYDSLQIIHLKDLD
-437 KIKVASRKPGLK
+437 KNLVESRKPGLK
-449 IITENM
+449 IITENI
-455 AIISREDSLQKLALM
+455 AVINREDSLQKLALM

-500 SFGAGSLLNSNTQ
+500 SFGGGNLMGNNIQTP
-513 STDLFAAG
+513 DLFSTG

-535 GFIEFKSKWG
+535 GFIEFKATWG

-565 SNPTAIA
+565 SNPTATA
-572 ITKPL
+572 IVRPL
-577 VDKSSTPNS
+577 VDKTA
-586 TTIVA
+586 TALAA
-591 EDLSFESL
+591 EELSFESL
-599 QSKLPLSSE
+599 ESKLPLTSE

-668 NDQPIQADSVRK
+668 NNQPIQADSVRG
-680 LLGKNFVGGVYT
+680 LLGTNFVGGVYT
-692 KKLSNASSTKKTDP
+692 KQLVNNTTNKKTDP
-706 ALDTYTKIYNLF
+706 ASDGYTKIYNLF
-718 ISGDFNEA
+718 VSGDFNEA
-726 FTLKQQADK
+726 FAAKQQADK
-735 SYGKTY
+735 LFGKTY

-756 QKNDSTAINTLHQLI
+756 QRNDSTAINTLNQLI

-776 SMIATKAATMI
+776 SIMAIKAATMI

-793 KEIEAYLTNLT
+793 KEIESYLTNLS
-804 IEKIDEP
+804 IEKTDEP
-811 ITRGIDLNSRS
+811 ITRAIDLNNSS
-822 AEKNTTATTIGITKS
+822 AEKNNIKAQPIGITK
-837 APTELKVSGKLE
+837 ALPTELKVGGKLE
-849 AIGLAPNKT
+849 AIGLAPNNT
-858 NGYTFHAADSQWV
+858 NGYIFNATDSQWV

-880 IFASEGKNAFNRFNR
+880 IFASEAKNAFNRFNR

-901 TIQLSAM
+901 NIVLNAM
-908 VLNAQYQFIMM
+908 VLNTQYQFIMM
-919 GPFMNAAEAIGY
+919 GPFINAAAAIDY
-931 ISKIKPFAK
+931 ISKSKPFAK

-962 TLLKETKDISAY
+962 TILKETKDITAY
-974 QKFIREIFPDVF
+974 QKFIREIFPDIF

>member
-1 MRLIKYKIVGFFI
+1 MSLIKYKIVGFFI
-14 MCISLLLF
+14 VCASLLLF
-22 QYKGNAQAFTTI
+22 QYKGSAQAFSTI
-34 ELNKPPKYENRTL
+34 ELNKPDKYENRTL
-47 PAETTPLSKISRTKK
+47 PAENTPLTKISRTKK

-79 KIAEVLEKGKANFK
+79 KIAEILEKGKAVFK
-93 EAYTTL
+93 EDYTTI
-99 LPFYNYSLKSLAEDR
+99 LPFYNYTIKDLSEDR
-114 AQLDSVIYKCTAGI
+114 TQLDSVIYKCTAGI

-147 AYLFR
+147 AFLFR

-166 YAFAPKDGSYD
+166 YAFSAKDGGYD

-190 FSIVTKEP
+190 FSIVTKES
-198 KSVWKKLTTAPPSRN
+198 KSVWKKLTTDPPSRN
-213 ESFLWQIRNYLE
+213 ESFLWQIRTYLE
-225 QGKLSEAEGL
+225 QNELSEAEGL

-248 LVANLH
+248 LAPKLH
-254 EMTAYA
+254 EMAAYA
-260 FYKEQATDSAAW
+260 FYKEQSTDSAAW
-272 HLNKALTPSLNKT
+272 HLNKALEQTINRQ
-285 EKARWQ
+285 ERARWQ
-291 FLIGQLYTQSKKDSL
+291 FLIGQLYTLSKKDSL
-306 AVLAFE
+306 AVHAYQLA
-312 SAIKN
+312 INN
-317 TTDPTLEV
+317 TVDPTLEV

-372 LAIQQNQIKAAQNY
+372 LAIQQNQFKAAQNY
-386 LTKSIQSSAGNPSQ
+386 LTKSLQSSAGNPSQ
-400 KEASFLLLADVNY
+400 KEASLLLLADLNY
-413 DRKNYTDAY
+413 DRKNYFDAY
-422 RFYDSLQIAQLNELD
+422 SLYDSLQILQLKEID
-437 KIKVASRKPGLK
+437 KIKVESRKPGLK

-486 RKLAGLKEQENQDP
+486 RKLAGLKEQENQDL
-500 SFGAGSLLNSNTQ
+500 SFGGGNLMSNSMQ
-513 STDLFAAG
+513 PTDLFSAG

-535 GFIEFKSKWG
+535 GFVEFKSKWG

-572 ITKPL
+572 TVKTL
-577 VDKSSTPNS
+577 VDKN
-586 TTIVA
+586 TTTTAVVA
-591 EDLSFESL
+591 EELNFESL
-599 QSKLPLSSE
+599 ESKLPLTSQ

-646 QRFPDISETE
+646 KRFPDISETE

-668 NDQPIQADSVRK
+668 NNQPTQADSVRG
-680 LLGKNFVGGVYT
+680 LLGKNFVGGFYT
-692 KKLSNASSTKKTDP
+692 KQLAKTATNKKTDP
-706 ALDTYTKIYNLF
+706 ASDGYTRIYNLF
-718 ISGDFNEA
+718 VSGDFNEA
-726 FTLKQQADK
+726 FTAKQQADK
-735 SYGKTY
+735 LYGKTY

-756 QKNDSTAINTLHQLI
+756 QRNDSTAINTLHQLI

-776 SMIATKAATMI
+776 SIMATKASTMI

-793 KEIEAYLTNLT
+793 KEIETYLTNLS
-804 IEKIDEP
+804 IEKTNDP
-811 ITRGIDLNSRS
+811 ITRAVDLNNNSV
-822 AEKNTTATTIGITKS
+822 EKNTTTAQPIGITKAVTS
-837 APTELKVSGKLE
+837 ELKMGGKLE

-858 NGYTFHAADSQWV
+858 NGYNFNAADSQYV

-880 IFASEGKNAFNRFNR
+880 IFASEAKNAFNRFNR
-895 ETASNQ
+895 ETTSNQ
-901 TIQLSAM
+901 NIVLNTM

-919 GPFMNAAEAIGY
+919 GPFINAADAIGY
-931 ISKIKPFAK
+931 ISKSTPFAK

-962 TLLKETKDISAY
+962 IKLIDTKDIPAY